1 MEVARGHAASYPL
14 TLAAAET
21 RLRLSALLAGASP
34 DQDVTFERVRGA
46 PELAIAALSAEPV
59 AEYGPILRS
68 QGPGIV
74 IPVGY
79 TDTVFGYLPSA
90 RMLGQHGYE
99 DEGFMKAFGIAG
111 RFRPDIEEVVRRAP
125 PPPPP
130 PPAPPPPPHT
140 PCPPPPRVSSR
151 LPPPH

>member
-34 DQDVTFERVRGA
+34 DQDVTFQRVRVA

-111 RFRPDIEEVVRRAP
+111 RFRPDIEDVVRRGAP
-125 PPPPP
+125 PPRP
-130 PPAPPPPPHT
+130 PPAPPRPRHPH
-140 PCPPPPRVSSR
+140 CPPLAR
-151 LPPPH
+151 

>member
-1 MEVARGHAASYPL
+1 MTPCLPL
-14 TLAAAET
+14 SQWKLGIGKGSIISRPAYRLRKSLAAAET

-34 DQDVTFERVRGA
+34 DQDVTFQRVRVA

-111 RFRPDIEEVVRRAP
+111 RFRPDIEEVVRWALQ
-125 PPPPP
+125 
-130 PPAPPPPPHT
+130 PH
-140 PCPPPPRVSSR
+140 PPRTA
-151 LPPPH
+151 LPSP

>member
-34 DQDVTFERVRGA
+34 DQDVTFQRVRVA

-68 QGPGIV
+68 DRKSTRLNSSHPSIS
-74 IPVGY
+74 Y
-79 TDTVFGYLPSA
+79 AVFCLKKKKILLTRDFA
-90 RMLGQHGYE
+90 
-99 DEGFMKAFGIAG
+99 
-111 RFRPDIEEVVRRAP
+111 V
-125 PPPPP
+125 
-130 PPAPPPPPHT
+130 
-140 PCPPPPRVSSR
+140 
-151 LPPPH
+151 

>member
-1 MEVARGHAASYPL
+1 MAR
-14 TLAAAET
+14 
-21 RLRLSALLAGASP
+21 
-34 DQDVTFERVRGA
+34 
-46 PELAIAALSAEPV
+46 LSAEPV

-111 RFRPDIEEVVRRAP
+111 RFRPDIEEVVRRGAP
-125 PPPPP
+125 PPPPSPAPPAPRAHHSP
-130 PPAPPPPPHT
+130 PPAT
-140 PCPPPPRVSSR
+140 CA
-151 LPPPH
+151 